1 MEFIDP
7 ELQAY
12 CDAHTDKEPEVL
24 TALDRDTNVNV
35 LMPRM
40 LSGHFQGRFLS
51 IFTHILKPKRILE
64 IGTFTGYSGIAMAEG
79 LPEDGELVT
88 VDINEELTDM
98 VEEYAEQAGVLDKI
112 KILSGPALE
121 IIPALEGTFDLVFI
135 DADKGNY
142 ANYYELIVEK
152 LNPGGVILADNVLW
166 SGKVLEKNRK
176 KLDKDT
182 AAVLDFNRK
191 VQEDPR
197 VENILLPLRDG
208 LMMARKK

>member
-1 MEFIDP
+1 MEFLDP

-12 CDAHTDKEPEVL
+12 CDAHTNEEPQVLKE
-24 TALDRDTNVNV
+24 LDRDTNVNV

-51 IFTHILKPKRILE
+51 LFTQILNPKRILE

-79 LPEDGELVT
+79 LREDGELVT
-88 VDINEELTDM
+88 VDINEELSDM
-98 VEEYAEQAGVLDKI
+98 VREYAEKAGVADRI
-112 KILSGPALE
+112 TIRTGPALE
-121 IIPALEGTFDLVFI
+121 VIPTLEGTFDLIFI
-135 DADKGNY
+135 DADKSNY
-142 ANYYELIVEK
+142 GNYYEAVIER
-152 LNPGGVILADNVLW
+152 LNPGGIILADNVLW

-182 AAVLDFNRK
+182 AAVLEFNRK

-197 VENILLPLRDG
+197 VDNILLPLRDG